1 MQSLNFDMLFEE
13 KGTGENIDNVTLGLR
28 ILNQFINMTF
38 TVIMLNLLDGI

>member
-13 KGTGENIDNVTLGLR
+13 KGTGASIDNVTSGLR
-28 ILNQFINMTF
+28 ILNQFINMIF